1 MRLAAL
7 EAVICK
13 EDGERSSSS
22 GKLLGMFHGPED
34 GFFAIF
40 ALADLVEGQRWEL
53 MGAEDV
59 LLLTIQASTL
69 CLRRMAGMFAILSSR
84 QPS

>member
-1 MRLAAL
+1 MGLAAL

-22 GKLLGMFHGPED
+22 GELLGMFHGPED

-40 ALADLVEGQRWEL
+40 ALTDLVEGQ
-53 MGAEDV
+53 
-59 LLLTIQASTL
+59 
-69 CLRRMAGMFAILSSR
+69 
-84 QPS
+84 